1 MCSAL
6 ATGRRMDWS
15 GLASSLP
22 VPHRRCS
29 AIDLNVLSSTVLP
42 TPRRP
47 VSTMD
52 RSGLAL
58 ATRSSTTSN
67 WLISRSRPGELRRP
81 LPGTGRVGVPYGV
94 HDRTL

>member
-6 ATGRRMDWS
+6 ATGRRIDWS

-22 VPHRRCS
+22 VPHRRWS

-58 ATRSSTTSN
+58 ATALKYDLELTDLPVSAR
-67 WLISRSRPGELRRP
+67 ELRWP